1 METPRHGWRHRDT
14 VGDTVR
20 RCGELLKLIEPANG
34 ANQNIKDGAVPIV
47 TRDSAATDAGLS
59 ERQRKTAIRVA
70 NVDDDSFNEQVESEN
85 PPTVTQLAAQ
95 GFTV

>member
-20 RCGELLKLIEPANG
+20 RCGELLKLIEPSKG
-34 ANQNIKDGAVPIV
+34 GQPTHSTHTGTD
-47 TRDSAATDAGLS
+47 TSRSQAAADAGLS
-59 ERQRKTAIRVA
+59 KRQKDTAIRVA